1 MVQQQQQEE
10 FRDAHDS
17 FDDPL
22 SKTSFPPSSPGLRRR
37 RLSNASP
44 VRRKPHKF
52 SSNLKDVNN
61 NPKLNGNYLNLKDV
75 IKTDSDLDDQIVTES
90 SVTVDSPNSN
100 LAPLVVLL
108 KVFVYQAN
116 LLVGFVTF
124 PIWVVY
130 YAYLLLLVITRRVR
144 RYTIR
149 KISRFLGFCIGNVKR
164 VVYGWIKRNSNSVW
178 KLCQRVGLGLLQS
191 VSIGFILVGLLIFAF
206 VTSGV
211 LMKCFLD
218 EPVERFEEL
227 SFDYTK
233 DAPIAYMPIMS
244 CPQSFCDECDGDF
257 ESGKRAQLGRVI
269 PLGHKLL
276 ATVSLTL
283 PESDYNRNLGIF
295 QVRVDILS
303 PSGKFLA
310 STTQPCMLRFKS
322 LPIRLLMTFLKLFPV
337 ISGYSSE
344 TQALAIKFKGY
355 IERVTPTSCLR
366 VVLEPRAAFAK
377 GGGVPEI
384 YTAYL
389 KLESQ
394 LPLLKRILWSWKLA
408 IYVWTSIVIFIGG
421 LVFMMICCTPL
432 LVPWLQ
438 PMGMRSNN
446 NGSR

>member
-1 MVQQQQQEE
+1 MPMIHLMTHFQK
-10 FRDAHDS
+10 HLS
-17 FDDPL
+17 PL
-22 SKTSFPPSSPGLRRR
+22 PPRVSAVVDCLTLLR
-37 RLSNASP
+37 
-44 VRRKPHKF
+44 
-52 SSNLKDVNN
+52 
-61 NPKLNGNYLNLKDV
+61 
-75 IKTDSDLDDQIVTES
+75 
-90 SVTVDSPNSN
+90 
-100 LAPLVVLL
+100 
-108 KVFVYQAN
+108 
-116 LLVGFVTF
+116 
-124 PIWVVY
+124 
-130 YAYLLLLVITRRVR
+130 
-144 RYTIR
+144 
-149 KISRFLGFCIGNVKR
+149 
-164 VVYGWIKRNSNSVW
+164 
-178 KLCQRVGLGLLQS
+178 
-191 VSIGFILVGLLIFAF
+191 
-206 VTSGV
+206 GV